1 MNRRPFLQT
10 IATGG
15 ALLSA
20 GCVES
25 IPFTTTRLESE
36 DVFEEYWYEETELVV
51 QFREDVDVER
61 AVLTDLGTDEEY
73 ETTEQPGPTVRFPVV
88 FPERRETYLSQSLRV
103 TAETPDGE
111 GRLGVGGPVHAYVD
125 TLEPLPDGRARL
137 EIESQTD
144 APLLVGFVG
153 VYGDVPNPTADPQS
167 DSFDPSTFEA
177 EPGVVGVG
185 ANRPLSPSRT
195 DLVVPPG
202 ETRAFETTYAPFA
215 FSDSTASSAC
225 DGEERRG
232 KVAVVHGSG
241 GSAAY
246 DFTYRLEGESA
257 ALEDGLEASVCDEIQ
272 GGR

>member
-1 MNRRPFLQT
+1 MKRRPFLQA

-36 DVFEEYWYEETELVV
+36 DVFEEHWYEETELIV

-61 AVLTDLGTDEEY
+61 AVLTELGTDEEY
-73 ETTEQPGPTVRFPVV
+73 ETVERPGSTVRFPVV
-88 FPERRETYLSQSLRV
+88 FPERRETYLSRSLRV
-103 TAETPDGE
+103 AAETPDGE
-111 GRLGVGGPVHAYVD
+111 APLRVGGPVHAYVD
-125 TLEPLPDGRARL
+125 VVESLLDGRARL

-153 VYGDVPNPTADPQS
+153 IYGDVPNPTADPQS
-167 DSFDPSTFEA
+167 DSFDRSTLETG
-177 EPGVVGVG
+177 PGVVGVG
-185 ANRPLSPSRT
+185 ENRPMSPSRT

-202 ETRAFETTYAPFA
+202 ETRSFETTYAPFA
-215 FSDSTASSAC
+215 FPNDADEIDC
-225 DGEERRG
+225 DGTERRG
-232 KVAVVHGSG
+232 QIAVVHGSG

-246 DFTYRLEGESA
+246 GFTYRLEGDPE
-257 ALEDGLEASVCDEIQ
+257 ALDGDATVCDGLDS
-272 GGR
+272 G